1 MSVTLSEL
9 QQKTA
14 QIEAEKNRKQAE
26 RVRRRQKREQ
36 AEQHQLWEKLIAP
49 IILIISILVS
59 LIIYYF

>member
-26 RVRRRQKREQ
+26 RVERRRKRERV
-36 AEQHQLWEKLIAP
+36 ERHQTWEKLIAP